1 MISDACDKAI
11 HLDMASRKSIY
22 AFFLLLSLG
31 FVGEIFAQNSDREQ
45 ELRLA
50 MRMIGHELLLSI
62 GDSSSRVMPIKKEGD
77 RYRIEFETEFGFAP
91 NDLVA
96 SIDTVMQKSQLADS
110 YLVEVEECG
119 QKEVVYSYKIWD
131 QGRDYLIPCGGRI
144 IPKDCYN
151 VLISILDTPHRRML
165 EHRRTDL
172 PAGVSTQSIGDRYLM
187 GISLL
192 LTLVIFAGLYIRS
205 KSQTQETI
213 EDPNLVTLG
222 KYSFDKRNMLLSHAN
237 ESVELTSK
245 EADLLMLLHSSV
257 NNTLKRD
264 HLLHVV
270 WGDEGDYVGRTL
282 DVYISKL
289 RKKLAKDEGVKIV
302 NVRGIGYK
310 LVVNE

>member
-1 MISDACDKAI
+1 MAI
-11 HLDMASRKSIY
+11 RKSIY
-22 AFFLLLSLG
+22 AFFLLLFLS
-31 FVGEIFAQNSDREQ
+31 FVGEISAQDSEREQ

-50 MRMIGHELLLSI
+50 MRMIGHEVLLSI
-62 GDSSSRVMPIKKEGD
+62 GDSSSRVMPIKKEGN
-77 RYRIEFETEFGFAP
+77 RYRIEFETEFQFDP
-91 NDLVA
+91 RDLVR
-96 SIDTVMQKSQLADS
+96 SIDTVMKKTHTAES
-110 YLVEVEECG
+110 YLVEVEDCRQE
-119 QKEVVYSYKIWD
+119 EVIYSYKIWANA
-131 QGRDYLIPCGGRI
+131 QYNLIPCGGRVLD
-144 IPKDCYN
+144 KDCYS
-151 VLISILDTPHRRML
+151 VLISILDSPARMNLTHRQ
-165 EHRRTDL
+165 TDL
-172 PAGVSTQSIGDRYLM
+172 PAGFSTQSIEDRYLM

-192 LTLVIFAGLYIRS
+192 LTLVIFVGLYIRA
-205 KSQTQETI
+205 KNQTKETS

-222 KYSFDKRNMLLSHAN
+222 TYRFDKRNMLLSHAN
-237 ESVELTSK
+237 ERTELTSK